1 MRIFQKLFSWRVLK
15 CCIFQHL
22 QKRLAEI
29 RGKNNFWS
37 MWVWVPNAYKDEL
50 IIIPKLFIS
59 DDTSSTLWHHVPPFR
74 PITYPTHCPSHSS
87 GGKAS
92 DSRHRPPG
100 YTRSPGS
107 RRFGARF
114 ITASW
119 RGWSTVGAAGLAFLP
134 AKVFLP
140 LAGFN
145 RFKPAKSGEN
155 GKNENDPLA
164 HFTCFLSIR
173 R

>member
-1 MRIFQKLFSWRVLK
+1 MRIFQKLFFLTRFKMLHFPTFAKNGWPKS
-15 CCIFQHL
+15 
-22 QKRLAEI
+22 EE
-29 RGKNNFWS
+29 KNNFWS
-37 MWVWVPNAYKDEL
+37 RWVWEPNAYKYEF
-50 IIIPKLFIS
+50 IIIPKLCIS
-59 DDTSSTLWHHVPPFR
+59 DDTSSTLWHHVPHFR

-87 GGKAS
+87 GGRAS

-100 YTRSPGS
+100 HTRSPGS

-119 RGWSTVGAAGLAFLP
+119 RGWSTVGAAGLAFFP

-145 RFKPAKSGEN
+145 RFKPAKVEKMAKMKMTHWLTLHAS
-155 GKNENDPLA
+155 
-164 HFTCFLSIR
+164 
-173 R
+173 